1 MNYSF
6 IPDKC
11 YVPIDLVFALDASGS
26 VETSGFQQIKDFVK
40 DIVNGF
46 DIGVKDTHVGVLTFS
61 EIGEVQIGLTD
72 AFDKATLFDKIDN
85 LNYPGYRTNTN
96 DALEVWLFGSL
107 FFFIKNSF
115 ARGKSL
121 PKILIRNQKSRTPKP
136 EIPLKNYRTLN
147 AEVIYPSLFCQL
159 FLIFWDPISKYLC
172 PCALKSEIFGFLRK
186 SLTFIF
192 SQW

>member
-26 VETSGFQQIKDFVK
+26 VETSGFRQIKDFVK

-96 DALEVWLFGSL
+96 DALEVGF
-107 FFFIKNSF
+107 SF
-115 ARGKSL
+115 SPTFL
-121 PKILIRNQKSRTPKP
+121 STPSCYLETPILNH
-136 EIPLKNYRTLN
+136 
-147 AEVIYPSLFCQL
+147 F
-159 FLIFWDPISKYLC
+159 SKHLC
-172 PCALKSEIFGFLRK
+172 PFCS
-186 SLTFIF
+186 
-192 SQW
+192 